1 VRNVP
6 VEITEA
12 ITPLVVWKKEFRQ
25 GSGGPGRQ
33 RGGLGQRMEIANR
46 DPAAFGIQ
54 ARFERGEYPARGR
67 SGGAPGGLG
76 RLSLG
81 SGAALKV
88 KGFQVVPAGDRLIVE
103 MPGGGGYGD
112 PFTRDPEQVARD
124 VRYGLI
130 EAAQAEAEYGVILTA
145 TGDADTAATER
156 RRGKA
161 R

>member
-1 VRNVP
+1 
-6 VEITEA
+6 
-12 ITPLVVWKKEFRQ
+12 
-25 GSGGPGRQ
+25 
-33 RGGLGQRMEIANR
+33 
-46 DPAAFGIQ
+46 
-54 ARFERGEYPARGR
+54 
-67 SGGAPGGLG
+67 
-76 RLSLG
+76 
-81 SGAALKV
+81 
-88 KGFQVVPAGDRLIVE
+88 VVPAGDRLIVE